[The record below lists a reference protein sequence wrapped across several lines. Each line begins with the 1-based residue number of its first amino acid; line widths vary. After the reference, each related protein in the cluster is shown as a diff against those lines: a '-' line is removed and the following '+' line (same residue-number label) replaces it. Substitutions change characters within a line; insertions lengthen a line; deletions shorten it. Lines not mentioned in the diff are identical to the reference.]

1 MEVPLL
7 PGLCL
12 VVVTVTLSMYT
23 SGLQKEPALT
33 RSRHAFLPLAVAFC
47 LAAATFAPALAEVTA
62 GPEGLAFYDIPDPL
76 PAGEAGSVLRARAL
90 DGTMALPSA
99 ARNTLVMYQSR
110 DPSGA
115 PVAVTGTVSVP
126 KGVPPATGWPVITW
140 THGTTGLAAVCG
152 PSRDTDT
159 GPEHGYIE
167 VIRGLLDQ
175 FVAQGYAVVATDYQ
189 GLGTGGFHPF
199 LQGQPNGWNVLDMLR
214 AARSLEPEIGT
225 RYAVMGH
232 SQGGH
237 ADLFTAAEGPGDLEG
252 FDLVG
257 NIAMAPG
264 SQIASR
270 LDLVRSS
277 DKVELS
283 VPYVTYVLISYAT
296 THPEIALDRI
306 LSAEAISALPQLYDQ
321 CMTHA
326 LTEGHWASAIA
337 KDQFLA
343 QPDLTAFLGVASQN
357 EPGALKIAVPTLILQ
372 GDKDVTVFPSA
383 TDALAQQLCAGGN
396 DLEYRVVPGADH
408 DGAMSEGAPVA
419 LAWMADR
426 FAGKASS
433 SNCAD
438 LPKAAP

>member
-1 MEVPLL
+1 MTRSPLRVVLALCVSAAALAPASAEVP
-7 PGLCL
+7 
-12 VVVTVTLSMYT
+12 
-23 SGLQKEPALT
+23 
-33 RSRHAFLPLAVAFC
+33 R
-47 LAAATFAPALAEVTA
+47 
-62 GPEGLAFYDIPDPL
+62 GPEGLAFYDRPAAL
-76 PAGEAGSVLRARAL
+76 PAGEAGAVLRARAL

-99 ARNTLVMYQSR
+99 ARNSLVMYLSR

-126 KGVPPATGWPVITW
+126 QGVPPASGWPVITW

-159 GPEHGYIE
+159 GPEHDYIE

-189 GLGTGGFHPF
+189 GLGMDGFHPF
-199 LQGQPNGWNVLDMLR
+199 LQGRPNGWNALDMLR

-237 ADLFTAAEGPGDLEG
+237 ADLFTAAEGPGDLQG

-270 LDLVRSS
+270 LDLVRKS

-283 VPYVTYVLISYAT
+283 LPYVTYVLISYAT

-306 LSAEAISALPQLYDQ
+306 LSAEAIAAVPELYDQ

-326 LTEGHWASAIA
+326 LTEGHWATALA
-337 KDQFLA
+337 KDQFLPD
-343 QPDLTAFLGVASQN
+343 PDLTAFLDVASQN

-383 TDALAQQLCAGGN
+383 TDRLADQLCAGGN

-426 FAGKASS
+426 FAGKPAA

-438 LPKAAP
+438 LPRAAP

>member
-1 MEVPLL
+1 MTRSPLRVVLALCVSAAPLAPASAEVP
-7 PGLCL
+7 
-12 VVVTVTLSMYT
+12 
-23 SGLQKEPALT
+23 Q
-33 RSRHAFLPLAVAFC
+33 
-47 LAAATFAPALAEVTA
+47 
-62 GPEGLAFYDIPDPL
+62 GPEGLTFYDRPAAP
-76 PAGEAGSVLRARAL
+76 PAGEAGAVLRARAL

-99 ARNTLVMYQSR
+99 ARNSLVMYLSR

-126 KGVPPATGWPVITW
+126 QGVPPAGGWPVITW

-159 GPEHGYIE
+159 GPEHDYIE

-189 GLGTGGFHPF
+189 GLGVDGFHPF
-199 LQGQPNGWNVLDMLR
+199 LQGRPNGWNALDMLR

-237 ADLFTAAEGPGDLEG
+237 ADLFTAAEGPGDLQG

-270 LDLVRSS
+270 LDLVRKS

-283 VPYVTYVLISYAT
+283 LPYVTYVLISYAT

-306 LSAEAISALPQLYDQ
+306 LSAEAVAAVPELYDQ

-326 LTEGHWASAIA
+326 LSEGHWATAIA
-337 KDQFLA
+337 KDQFLPD
-343 QPDLTAFLGVASQN
+343 PDLTAFLDVASQN

-383 TDALAQQLCAGGN
+383 TDSLADQLCAGGN

-408 DGAMSEGAPVA
+408 DGAMSAGAPVA

-426 FAGKASS
+426 FAGKPSA

-438 LPKAAP
+438 LPSAAP

>member
-1 MEVPLL
+1 MTRSPLRVVLALCVSAAALAPASAEVP
-7 PGLCL
+7 
-12 VVVTVTLSMYT
+12 
-23 SGLQKEPALT
+23 
-33 RSRHAFLPLAVAFC
+33 R
-47 LAAATFAPALAEVTA
+47 
-62 GPEGLAFYDIPDPL
+62 GPEGLAFYDRPAAL
-76 PAGEAGSVLRARAL
+76 PAGEAGAVLRARAL

-99 ARNTLVMYQSR
+99 ARNSLVMYLSR

-126 KGVPPATGWPVITW
+126 QGVPPASGWPVITW

-159 GPEHGYIE
+159 GPEHDYIE

-189 GLGTGGFHPF
+189 GLGMDGFHPF
-199 LQGQPNGWNVLDMLR
+199 LQGRPNGWNALDMLR

-237 ADLFTAAEGPGDLEG
+237 ADLFTAAEGPGGLQG

-270 LDLVRSS
+270 LDLVRKS

-283 VPYVTYVLISYAT
+283 LPYVTYVLISYAT

-306 LSAEAISALPQLYDQ
+306 LSAEAIAAVPELYDQ

-326 LTEGHWASAIA
+326 LTEGHWATALA
-337 KDQFLA
+337 KDQFLPD
-343 QPDLTAFLGVASQN
+343 PDLTAFLDVASQN

-383 TDALAQQLCAGGN
+383 TDRLADQLCAGGN

-426 FAGKASS
+426 FAGKPAA

-438 LPKAAP
+438 LPRAAP

>member
-1 MEVPLL
+1 M
-7 PGLCL
+7 
-12 VVVTVTLSMYT
+12 
-23 SGLQKEPALT
+23 T
-33 RSRHAFLPLAVAFC
+33 RSRRASLPLALALC
-47 LAAATFAPALAEVTA
+47 LASAALAPALAEVPP
-62 GPEGLAFYDIPDPL
+62 GPAGLAFYDIPDPL
-76 PAGEAGSVLRARAL
+76 PAGDAGSVLRARAL

-99 ARNTLVMYQSR
+99 ERNTLVMYRSR

-115 PVAVTGTVSVP
+115 QVAVTGTVSVP
-126 KGVPPATGWPVITW
+126 QGDAPEGGWPVITW

-152 PSRDTDT
+152 PSRDTDA
-159 GPEHGYIE
+159 GPEHDYIE
-167 VIRGLLDQ
+167 VIRELLDQ

-199 LQGQPNGWNVLDMLR
+199 LQGRPNGWNALDMLR

-237 ADLFTAAEGPGDLEG
+237 ADLFTAAEGPDDLEG

-270 LDLVRSS
+270 LDLVRGS

-296 THPEIALDRI
+296 THPEIALDSI
-306 LSAEAISALPQLYDQ
+306 LSPQALAALPELHDQ
-321 CMTHA
+321 CMSHA
-326 LTEGHWASAIA
+326 LTQGHWASAIA
-337 KDQFLA
+337 RDQFLP
-343 QPDLTAFLGVASQN
+343 QPDLTAFLEVAAQN

-383 TDALAQQLCAGGN
+383 TDSLAGQLCAGGN

-408 DGAMSEGAPVA
+408 DGAMSQGAPVA

-426 FAGKASS
+426 FAGKATA
-433 SNCAD
+433 SNCGD
-438 LPKAAP
+438 LPRAAP